1 MLFFAFW
8 YPLAVALSRDWEFKG
23 RQSYFVKADLSDAE
37 EFKSEIVFL
46 AAVLIKV
53 YNETV
58 AWSSHIALCYPVI
71 IVLN

>member
-1 MLFFAFW
+1 MHRAIFCLLISS
-8 YPLAVALSRDWEFKG
+8 LAVVLSRDGEFEG

-46 AAVLIKV
+46 AAMLIKV

-58 AWSSHIALCYPVI
+58 AS
-71 IVLN
+71 